1 MFNQYQLL
9 SQDEQQKYKKLLQ
22 NTQRLLK
29 KVRVINPFATML
41 DIPDCV
47 FKKLRTNMHYLRL
60 IEIITFYHQHQR
72 EIKTDKSGKSYI
84 TTAPED
90 IEWANFLIKDSLL
103 RKSDELSGQI
113 RHFFESLKNFADKKE
128 EPKTIYAKEV
138 REAFRMNPMTIN
150 RYLRELENRGYIQRN
165 GGNRKTGFEYEIK
178 AWDEYEKLKS
188 GIDILD
194 EILQKVRDKYNKQ
207 KEPKN

>member
-1 MFNQYQLL
+1 ML
-9 SQDEQQKYKKLLQ
+9 
-22 NTQRLLK
+22 R
-29 KVRVINPFATML
+29 KVKVINPYATML

-60 IEIITFYHQHQR
+60 IEIITFYHQFQR
-72 EIKTDKSGKSYI
+72 EPKKGADGKPYI
-84 TTAPED
+84 STTPED
-90 IEWANFLIKDSLL
+90 IAWANYLIKDSLL
-103 RKSDELSGQI
+103 RKSDELGGQL
-113 RHFFESLKNFADKKE
+113 RHFFESLKSFADKKE
-128 EPKTIYAKEV
+128 EPKVIYAKEA

-194 EILQKVRDKYNKQ
+194 EILKKVRA
-207 KEPKN
+207 KELSITRKNGSITGKKLSIT